1 MMARTRFGKSPT
13 RRNRSIAPGCFR
25 TASKGWRSR
34 RAEVLGIGV
43 LLLGGCTVG
52 PKYVRPTADVPGDYK
67 EAGTWK
73 SAQPSD
79 AIAKGKWWEVYGDP
93 QLNALEEQ
101 VSVSNETLK
110 AAQAQ
115 FLEARAAIRTV
126 RAAYFPTV
134 TANPAVAGTRE
145 SQNKALF
152 GTTSPVTYSD
162 YQLPPIDASW
172 EPDVWGRVRRTVEAA
187 RSEAQATAADLAN
200 TELSLHAELALD
212 YFQLRGLD
220 SQQQLLDSTVTS
232 YERALE
238 LTDSRYKGGVASG
251 VDVAQAQTQLET
263 TRAQAADVA
272 VDRTAF
278 EHAIA
283 VLIGKP
289 PYQFSQQ
296 PLPLSTPPPA
306 VPPGLPSGLL
316 ERRPDIAAAERRV
329 QEANAQIGVARA
341 AYFPIFALTGG
352 GGWDSSNLSNLLDGP
367 SGFWALAGSA
377 AETIFDGG
385 LRRGVTEEARA
396 SYDKSVDTYRQTT
409 LTAFQEVED
418 NLSALRVL
426 ENEAKIQDA
435 AVAAAEHSLDLS
447 NSRYKGGVANY
458 LEVTTAQ
465 SAALGNERAAVDVLT
480 RRMAASVLL
489 VKALGGGWNVSQI
502 PPL

>member
-1 MMARTRFGKSPT
+1 MAPKSS
-13 RRNRSIAPGCFR
+13 RV
-25 TASKGWRSR
+25 R
-34 RAEVLGIGV
+34 RAHFMAAAV

-52 PKYVRPTADVPGDYK
+52 PKYIQPTTEVPADYK
-67 EAGTWK
+67 EAANFK
-73 SAQPSD
+73 AAQPSD
-79 AIAKGKWWEVYGDP
+79 AITKGKWWEVYGDP

-101 VSVSNETLK
+101 VTVSNQSLK

-134 TANPAVAGTRE
+134 TAAPTAAGYRA
-145 SQNKALF
+145 SQNKAIF
-152 GTTSPVTYSD
+152 GTTSPISYAD
-162 YQLPPIDASW
+162 YQLPPIDAAW

-200 TELSLHAELALD
+200 VDLSLHAELALD

-220 SQQQLLDSTVTS
+220 SQQKLLDSTVES
-232 YERALE
+232 YVRAFE
-238 LTDSRYKGGVASG
+238 LTDSRYKGGVASA

-296 PLPLSTPPPA
+296 PLPLTIPPPPI
-306 VPPGLPSGLL
+306 PPGLPSELL

-341 AYFPIFALTGG
+341 AYFPTFSLTAAGG
-352 GGWDSSNLSNLLDGP
+352 FESSTIANLLDGP
-367 SGFWALAGSA
+367 SGFWSLAGSA
-377 AETIFDGG
+377 AELIFDGG
-385 LRRGVTEEARA
+385 QRRGVTEQARA
-396 SYDKSVDTYRQTT
+396 AYDLSVDNYRQTT

-426 ENEAKIQDA
+426 EDEAKIQDA

-465 SAALGNERAAVDVLT
+465 SAALGDERAAVDVLT

-489 VKALGGGWNVSQI
+489 VKALGGGWNTSQI
-502 PPL
+502 PHL